1 MTTETTAQ
9 PLPRR
14 SESGM
19 HSRAIN
25 AAAGVLLAAKEQGR
39 QFPIGVAI
47 ALDSAGLLMSPE
59 IAAQMEAYRQRL
71 AAVLAVC
78 DKADSHSITTGG
90 PLTIEAVRAAATGKH
105 PADDPIAYALT
116 DAAPA
121 APTVGDAPALQLPA
135 LTVTC
140 PYCAAQPG
148 DLCTS
153 HGGTRQRRRDVHQ
166 HRTLAWQNAE
176 ADGITRR
183 IAPTQALAAREA

>member
-25 AAAGVLLAAKEQGR
+25 AAAGVLLAAKEQGK

-47 ALDSAGLLMSPE
+47 ALDAAGLLNSPE
-59 IAAQMEAYRQRL
+59 RAREFERMRQLIAEYER
-71 AAVLAVC
+71 
-78 DKADSHSITTGG
+78 
-90 PLTIEAVRAAATGKH
+90 
-105 PADDPIAYALT
+105 PADEDPIAYALT
-116 DAAPA
+116 DAAKA
-121 APTVGDAPALQLPA
+121 IVDDAPARQLPA

-140 PYCAAQPG
+140 PYCAAKPD

-153 HGGTRQRRRDVHQ
+153 HDGTRPRRRDVHQ
-166 HRTLAWQNAE
+166 ARTLAWQNAE

-183 IAPTQALAAREA
+183 IAPTPALHQTGSAS